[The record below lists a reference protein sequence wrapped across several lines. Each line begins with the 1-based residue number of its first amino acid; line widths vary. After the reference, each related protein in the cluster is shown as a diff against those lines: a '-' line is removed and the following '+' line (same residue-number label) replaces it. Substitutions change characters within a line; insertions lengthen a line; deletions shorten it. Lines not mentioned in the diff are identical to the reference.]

1 MQNRNSLSRR
11 SLLPGGGSTSANSSL
26 NNYNNSSAASIDTN
40 TTDSNKRHSIGRSSI
55 TSQPKVTA
63 SPNRNSV
70 RLSKGGTDKDKEKEK
85 EKEQSN
91 TVSSPAK
98 PPPSTPQNQN
108 TTVSSSSSPQ
118 PNNNNNNN
126 NNNIKINDQKSP
138 LSPPPGT
145 SVTTTA
151 TTSPAPPSTQQS
163 QAQSEEQN
171 NLIKVCVRVRPFLRD
186 ENESPVWQWKE
197 NQITPIPLNQRTNP
211 GLLDYT
217 IANPNA
223 VFSFDH
229 LFTPE
234 HSNIDIFDHG
244 VKEVVASVM
253 NGYHGSVFTYG
264 QTSSGK
270 TFTMYGGEASNP
282 QVCLLF
288 LSYFSFSSSLSYSV
302 LLSFLHLGRSDLSSD
317 SILFRFD

>member
-70 RLSKGGTDKDKEKEK
+70 RLSKGGTDKEKEK

-91 TVSSPAK
+91 AVSSPAK

-118 PNNNNNNN
+118 PNNNN
-126 NNNIKINDQKSP
+126 IKINDQKSP
-138 LSPPPGT
+138 LSPPPGP

-151 TTSPAPPSTQQS
+151 TTSPAPPSTQQA

-288 LSYFSFSSSLSYSV
+288 LSYSSFSSS
-302 LLSFLHLGRSDLSSD
+302 FL
-317 SILFRFD
+317 ILFAFFPSFRSE